1 LILSVSS
8 ENFGIFEDFEIELS
22 DGLNVFTGES
32 GTGKSMFLKLLRLLC
47 GHEVD
52 LPIAAQRAY
61 AEMVID
67 RDDLEPEIIAVKWLR
82 GRSNFRLNRR
92 SVRRAEVKEFCDD
105 FVEFHAQG
113 TSQSLSRRFE
123 LEILD
128 SGLPEELLEIYRKT
142 YKDYV
147 ETVGILKHHSSTA
160 EIDKEIAFLSSEIEK
175 IEGII
180 ERVGNEEEFL
190 GRVRAIENA
199 EEISEKLGEIDSLLS
214 EETVYNIQMALAAAL
229 HLQKLGFGE
238 LAERLSIVLDMVQ
251 EILSLVK
258 KYENSE
264 EFDVSGREAVLALA
278 DSLRWAK
285 NKYGPTF
292 EDVMKNLED
301 MKIQLKELAELK
313 KRVATAEGRVSKL
326 ETELRELGEEIDTKR
341 RTVAAEVEERAM
353 HILERLGMG
362 NVDMKFKFT
371 PLEVFSFDGVSR
383 VKLLVRT
390 LSRAEFEPFDVVAS
404 GGERSRIYLALHLA
418 KPSTALR
425 SRKVLVFDELESG
438 LGQRYA
444 DKLADLLKEAAV
456 QNQLLVV
463 THLPQ
468 VAVAANAHF
477 LVERVKDMATIRRI
491 DGNVRRMEIEAMF
504 GKMDLKEM

>member
-1 LILSVSS
+1 
-8 ENFGIFEDFEIELS
+8 
-22 DGLNVFTGES
+22 
-32 GTGKSMFLKLLRLLC
+32 
-47 GHEVD
+47 
-52 LPIAAQRAY
+52 
-61 AEMVID
+61 
-67 RDDLEPEIIAVKWLR
+67 
-82 GRSNFRLNRR
+82 
-92 SVRRAEVKEFCDD
+92 
-105 FVEFHAQG
+105 
-113 TSQSLSRRFE
+113 
-123 LEILD
+123 
-128 SGLPEELLEIYRKT
+128 
-142 YKDYV
+142 
-147 ETVGILKHHSSTA
+147 
-160 EIDKEIAFLSSEIEK
+160 
-175 IEGII
+175 
-180 ERVGNEEEFL
+180 
-190 GRVRAIENA
+190 
-199 EEISEKLGEIDSLLS
+199 
-214 EETVYNIQMALAAAL
+214 
-229 HLQKLGFGE
+229 
-238 LAERLSIVLDMVQ
+238 
-251 EILSLVK
+251 
-258 KYENSE
+258 
-264 EFDVSGREAVLALA
+264 
-278 DSLRWAK
+278 
-285 NKYGPTF
+285 PTF